1 MCERL
6 FHVNNCRLCQKCPVS
21 YSVLTAI
28 LLNHAFV
35 YATKWYVSRAA
46 GWLVEGKKR
55 TQKKTHLLPLLT
67 QADAKRSL
75 RKCANV
81 CFILTTVYVG

>member
-28 LLNHAFV
+28 LLNPAFV
-35 YATKWYVSRAA
+35 YDTKWYVSRTV
-46 GWLVEGKKR
+46 GCLGEGKKR
-55 TQKKTHLLPLLT
+55 TKQKKNLLSPLT
-67 QADAKRSL
+67 SVGQYPGSL
-75 RKCANV
+75 
-81 CFILTTVYVG
+81 IE